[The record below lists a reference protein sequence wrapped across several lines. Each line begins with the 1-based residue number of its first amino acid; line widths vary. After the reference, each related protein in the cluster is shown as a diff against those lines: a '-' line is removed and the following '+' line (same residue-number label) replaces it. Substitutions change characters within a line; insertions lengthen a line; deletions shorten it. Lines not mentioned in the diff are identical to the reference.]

1 MFLQDTRLMRRAE
14 MRFTNL
20 EPNMTEQDPRV
31 GPPIDLDAMIDEQ
44 NERCRAPFYA
54 WIRFQV
60 MVASSLLAL
69 SVAIQG
75 VVTQQPNRLRHTLLL
90 LSWVALLISVSL
102 GLVRA
107 AGEFHD
113 HRRYRD
119 RLLELRRR
127 NASYQEILTAINTYR
142 IGIGTTWCER
152 WMSWAV
158 PISLLVGLAG
168 LIAAALS

>member
-31 GPPIDLDAMIDEQ
+31 
-44 NERCRAPFYA
+44 
-54 WIRFQV
+54 
-60 MVASSLLAL
+60 
-69 SVAIQG
+69 
-75 VVTQQPNRLRHTLLL
+75 VTPQPNRLRHTLLL

-168 LIAAALS
+168 LMAAALS